1 MTKFEFLGDLSRLI
15 ADLPQEEVDQA
26 MEYYEDYF
34 ADAGPEKE
42 QEIIRDFISPAY
54 IAEQLREA
62 SLQRQKAAARSTVQ
76 EEEKQAA
83 AARAAAAASKP
94 PVYSRK
100 LAAQAQKN
108 ASMATASGFVTQT
121 PTVKAKTPA
130 AQPAQAAPSPTP
142 VSPAQTTPTQV
153 AASMVTP
160 AAPVQVAATAS
171 ASPQINRATSPSSL
185 GAAGS
190 FAQTPTPAQAAASIA
205 AAPMGQSVTTAPV
218 PPTPVPSAPV
228 SPAAQSQA
236 PSPATRPRPQT
247 VATPQQPVMT
257 GQTAQT
263 TSGTSTPAAP
273 QTASGTPV
281 QTAPQTTSG
290 SPTQTAQTAE
300 AVKAPAKT
308 SSMRNSIFRD
318 DTEEDKKKAE
328 EELARRN
335 KTKVDIKSIN
345 STTSKVDKKQA
356 RAAAKRNAA
365 IEKENNAE
373 RYSSSK
379 KMVIGIVLLVTCPIW
394 LTLVGV
400 ILGGFA
406 LGVCAVAACI
416 AAGIGCFVASL
427 ASIALTLLALFS
439 AQISTSV
446 FTLGCIFFLFA
457 AGCGLC
463 FLGYKLITRILPGAY
478 FSAKVLFSGIKAK
491 LARLALK

>member
-1 MTKFEFLGDLSRLI
+1 MDTCIKPHFIQKGEEKMTKFEFLGDLSRLI

-76 EEEKQAA
+76 EEERQAA

-121 PTVKAKTPA
+121 PTVKAKSQT
-130 AQPAQAAPSPTP
+130 AQPT
-142 VSPAQTTPTQV
+142 PAQT
-153 AASMVTP
+153 AASMGTPVTP
-160 AAPVQVAATAS
+160 VQAATAL
-171 ASPQINRATSPSSL
+171 ASPQINRAAPPPSL
-185 GAAGS
+185 GTMGS
-190 FAQTPTPAQAAASIA
+190 FAQAPTPAQAAASIA
-205 AAPMGQSVTTAPV
+205 ASPMTAQQVV
-218 PPTPVPSAPV
+218 PPTSVPSSPVSPTPQV
-228 SPAAQSQA
+228 SPAA
-236 PSPATRPRPQT
+236 RPRPQT
-247 VATPQQPVMT
+247 VTAPQQPGIP
-257 GQTAQT
+257 GQ
-263 TSGTSTPAAP
+263 AP
-273 QTASGTPV
+273 QPASRSTAA
-281 QTAPQTTSG
+281 QTAPQTVSG
-290 SPTQTAQTAE
+290 SPAGQAAQAKNTAKT
-300 AVKAPAKT
+300 PAKT

-345 STTSKVDKKQA
+345 STTAKVDKKQS
-356 RAAAKRNAA
+356 RAAARQNAA
-365 IEKENNAE
+365 IEKANNAE

-379 KMVIGIVLLVTCPIW
+379 KMIIGIVLLITCPIW
-394 LTLVGV
+394 LTLVGI
-400 ILGGFA
+400 ILGVFI
-406 LGVCAVAACI
+406 LGICTVAACI
-416 AAGIGCFVASL
+416 VAGIGCFVASV

-439 AQISTSV
+439 ARISTSV

-478 FSAKVLFSGIKAK
+478 FSVKVLFSGVKAK

>member
-108 ASMATASGFVTQT
+108 ASMATASGFVTQA

-142 VSPAQTTPTQV
+142 VSPAQATPTQ
-153 AASMVTP
+153 AASSMITP
-160 AAPVQVAATAS
+160 AAPVQVATTAS
-171 ASPQINRATSPSSL
+171 ASPQINRATPPPSL
-185 GAAGS
+185 DAAGS
-190 FAQTPTPAQAAASIA
+190 FTQSPTPAQAAASIA
-205 AAPMGQSVTTAPV
+205 TAPMGQSVTTAPV
-218 PPTPVPSAPV
+218 PPTPVPSSPV
-228 SPAAQSQA
+228 SPASQPQA

-247 VATPQQPVMT
+247 VSAPQQLVMT
-257 GQTAQT
+257 AQPV
-263 TSGTSTPAAP
+263 SGTATPAAP
-273 QTASGTPV
+273 QTASGTPIL
-281 QTAPQTTSG
+281 
-290 SPTQTAQTAE
+290 TAQTAD
-300 AVKAPAKT
+300 AAKAPAKT

-345 STTSKVDKKQA
+345 STTSKVNKKQA
-356 RAAAKRNAA
+356 RAAAKQNAA

-478 FSAKVLFSGIKAK
+478 FSVKVLFSGIKAK

>member
-108 ASMATASGFVTQT
+108 ASMATASGFVTQA

-130 AQPAQAAPSPTP
+130 ALPVQAAPSPTP
-142 VSPAQTTPTQV
+142 VSPAQATPTQ
-153 AASMVTP
+153 AASSMITP
-160 AAPVQVAATAS
+160 AAPVQVATTAS
-171 ASPQINRATSPSSL
+171 ASPQINRA
-185 GAAGS
+185 
-190 FAQTPTPAQAAASIA
+190 TPAQAAASIA

-218 PPTPVPSAPV
+218 PPTPVPSSPV
-228 SPAAQSQA
+228 SPASQPQA

-247 VATPQQPVMT
+247 VSAPQQPVMT
-257 GQTAQT
+257 AQPV
-263 TSGTSTPAAP
+263 SGTATPAAP
-273 QTASGTPV
+273 QTASGTPIL
-281 QTAPQTTSG
+281 TAPQTTSG
-290 SPTQTAQTAE
+290 TPTQTAQTAD
-300 AVKAPAKT
+300 AAKAPAKT

-345 STTSKVDKKQA
+345 STTSKVNKKQA
-356 RAAAKRNAA
+356 RAAAKQNAA

-478 FSAKVLFSGIKAK
+478 FSVKVLFSGIKAK